1 MVPGAG
7 GAGSLSRVPI
17 LATSVHTGNVALVV
31 AVFLASAVEMVEA
44 LTIVVAV
51 GATRGWRSSLEGAF
65 AAVVVLAGAVGL
77 LGPALVHWVPLSAL
91 RVIVGGLLLFFGVQ
105 WLRKAVLRAAGRKAQ
120 HDEDAIYAR
129 TVAELQ
135 EEPRPEGRD
144 WVALSVS
151 FKGVFLEGLEVVIIV
166 LTLGTASHKLGLAAA
181 AAAAAVLVVAVVGAI
196 VARHLAGVPEN
207 AMKMTVGLM
216 LVSFGTFWLGEGL
229 GLAWPGSDLFLLV
242 LVAAYGAAAWALV
255 TWLSR
260 SRQRAPRTA

>member
-1 MVPGAG
+1 
-7 GAGSLSRVPI
+7 VPI

-166 LTLGTASHKLGLAAA
+166 LTLAPLPTSWGWPRPPRRRRCSSWRSSG
-181 AAAAAVLVVAVVGAI
+181 
-196 VARHLAGVPEN
+196 R
-207 AMKMTVGLM
+207 
-216 LVSFGTFWLGEGL
+216 SWLG
-229 GLAWPGSDLFLLV
+229 
-242 LVAAYGAAAWALV
+242 
-255 TWLSR
+255 TSR
-260 SRQRAPRTA
+260 GCPRTP